1 MLTIKLMIV
10 EIEPKGN
17 YILYAKYGLK
27 IYLKK
32 IYTDKEIK
40 IEDFWSAKIYWV

>member
-1 MLTIKLMIV
+1 MDWKF
-10 EIEPKGN
+10 
-17 YILYAKYGLK
+17 
-27 IYLKK
+27 YLKN